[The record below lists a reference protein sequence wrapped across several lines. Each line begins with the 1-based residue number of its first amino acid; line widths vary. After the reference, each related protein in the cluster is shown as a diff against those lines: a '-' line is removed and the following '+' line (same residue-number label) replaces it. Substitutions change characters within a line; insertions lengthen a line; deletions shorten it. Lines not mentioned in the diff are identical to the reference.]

1 MSERLSRRESAD
13 PESGGTVRLQE
24 VADAAGVSTITVSRC
39 VNNPER
45 VSRRTRDHVLRV
57 ATRLGYI
64 PNRLASSL
72 VSSKTRVVGAIVPTI
87 ANPIHAETLQAVT
100 DVLGGAG
107 YRLLLGDTGYS
118 EEREL
123 ELVRTFLGHRVDGM
137 LITGVAHAPACA
149 DLLRRAAVP
158 VVETFDLTPSPIDA
172 NVGFSNH
179 EAGGAI
185 TRYLIAS
192 GRRRLAFV
200 EHRRI
205 DDSRMN
211 ARRDGFSAACAAAG
225 VAEHRVFSIDSDPG
239 TGAGGEVIGRILA
252 EMPDA
257 DAVLFAGHQVAV
269 GAIRHAA
276 DIGIDVPGRIAVAG
290 FGDSPISRW
299 IRPALTTVRF
309 PMSRMGGEAAR
320 LLLARMTGTAVPA
333 SAVDLGFEILRR
345 ESA

>member
-1 MSERLSRRESAD
+1 MSERLSRHQSVD
-13 PESGGTVRLQE
+13 PGSSGTVRLQE

-39 VNNPER
+39 INRPER
-45 VSRRTRDHVLRV
+45 VSRQTRDHVLRV
-57 ATRLGYI
+57 AARLGYI

-87 ANPIHAETLQAVT
+87 ANPIHAETLQAAT

-118 EEREL
+118 EAREL
-123 ELVRTFLGHRVDGM
+123 ELVRTFLGHRVDGI

-158 VVETFDLTPSPIDA
+158 VVETFEFTPSPIDA

-179 EAGGAI
+179 EAGAAV
-185 TRYLIAS
+185 TRYLVAA

-211 ARRDGFSAACAAAG
+211 ARRDGFVDACESAA
-225 VAEHRVFSIDSDPG
+225 VAEHRVFAIDSDPG
-239 TGAGGEVIGRILA
+239 TGAGGEVVERILA
-252 EMPDA
+252 EMPAA

-269 GAIRHAA
+269 GAIRHAV
-276 DIGIDVPGRIAVAG
+276 DMGIDVPGRLAVAG

-309 PMSRMGGEAAR
+309 PMSQMGGEAAR
-320 LLLARMTGTAVPA
+320 LLLARMTGAPMAA
-333 SAVDLGFEILRR
+333 SAVNLGFEIVKR